1 MHKTTVYSM
10 YLYNTTTTAQFL
22 PSQVKFS
29 LLQAILQQHAIVIL
43 WVENTIKQWLQN
55 SLWIFIFKTLF
66 ECLL

>member
-43 WVENTIKQWLQN
+43 
-55 SLWIFIFKTLF
+55 
-66 ECLL
+66 